1 MTRLLSGF
9 FLLYS
14 SIYSISISS
23 ADGTTINLGQF
34 RGKKL
39 LIVNTASGS
48 RFANQFE
55 SLERLQQQYPDK
67 IVVIDV
73 PSNDFNHEP
82 LDDRERMLT
91 KALPKTHPGYIVTTG
106 AHVKGDEI
114 SPLYNWLTF
123 SMSNGLADNP
133 VAGDFTKF
141 LIDGQGN
148 LEGVFAGSVD
158 PMDSVLQ
165 NAIAN

>member
-48 RFANQFE
+48 RFANQYG
-55 SLERLQQQYPDK
+55 SLERLQQRYPDK
-67 IVVIDV
+67 IVIIDV

-82 LDDRERMLT
+82 LDDSKRMAA
-91 KALPKTHPGYIVTTG
+91 KALPEAHSGYILTIG
-106 AHVKGDEI
+106 AHVKGAGI
-114 SPLYNWLTF
+114 SPLYNWLT
-123 SMSNGLADNP
+123 SSVSNGLVDNP

-141 LIDGQGN
+141 LVDEEGN